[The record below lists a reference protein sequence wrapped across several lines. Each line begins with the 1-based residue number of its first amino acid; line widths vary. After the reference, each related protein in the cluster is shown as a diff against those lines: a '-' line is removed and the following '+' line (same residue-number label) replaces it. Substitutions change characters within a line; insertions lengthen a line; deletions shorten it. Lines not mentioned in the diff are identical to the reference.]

1 MTEIFTGTEYWSN
14 LINTWESNIAF
25 PATWDGLTTLTEYTI
40 GTPAY
45 TEQSISSTSFTE
57 LSISAPAYTEQSTT
71 STSYTEIT

>member
-14 LINTWESNIAF
+14 LTNTWESNIAF

-40 GTPAY
+40 G
-45 TEQSISSTSFTE
+45 
-57 LSISAPAYTEQSTT
+57 APTYTEQSTT

>member
-1 MTEIFTGTEYWSN
+1 MIEIFIGTEYWTN
-14 LINTWESNIAF
+14 VITTWESSMLF
-25 PATWDGLTTLTEYTI
+25 WDGLTSLTEYTI